1 VLVVMRSGFM
11 RVCMAVPML
20 VLVLMFVIRIRSM
33 PMLAI
38 MVGFKM
44 HLEPRAGDA
53 VALVRPGVQVVAAD
67 LESGERALDFG
78 EWDAQIEQGAEK
90 HVTADA
96 AD

>member
-1 VLVVMRSGFM
+1 
-11 RVCMAVPML
+11 
-20 VLVLMFVIRIRSM
+20 
-33 PMLAI
+33 MLAI

-53 VALVRPGVQVVAAD
+53 VALVVAGVQVVATD
-67 LESGERALDFG
+67 VESGERTLDFRDA
-78 EWDAQIEQGAEK
+78 DAQIEQGAEK